1 MPPPGA
7 KSPTSARLQFV
18 PSHLVTL
25 APTSAA
31 AADRA
36 GELLSEL
43 DEWFEVSASADG
55 SPRGGFASVEVGGHL
70 LDLDHAR
77 SEVAA
82 RLDQIDSRWRESLKV
97 L

>member
-1 MPPPGA
+1 M
-7 KSPTSARLQFV
+7 

-31 AADRA
+31 TADRA

-55 SPRGGFASVEVGGHL
+55 RPRDGFASVEVGGHL

-77 SEVAA
+77 NEVAA
-82 RLDQIDSRWRESLKV
+82 RLDQIDSKWRESLTV